1 MQLTGF
7 DGKIALVTG
16 AAGGIGAAVV
26 RLLRES
32 GATVV
37 ATDRE
42 APVVEVASEGIALAD
57 GALTPTPL
65 PEGEGLIETESSR
78 APSPSPSGRGVGVRA
93 GLATLHSHVLDVT
106 DAAAVD
112 MLVREIEADFGP
124 IDLAIN
130 VAGILSTTS
139 VLDLTANE
147 WRRTFAVNTDGVFH
161 VSQAVARVMAPRRRG
176 AMVTV
181 SSNAAGIPRQNMA
194 AYAASKAATT
204 MFVRCLGLE
213 LAPLGIRCNIV
224 APGSTRTPMQTGMWT
239 DAGGEART
247 IAGTLE
253 TFKSGIPLAKLAEPE
268 DIAHAVMFLL
278 SDQAG
283 HIAMSD
289 LYVDGGATLRA

>member
-1 MQLTGF
+1 MRLTGF
-7 DGKIALVTG
+7 DGRIAFVTG
-16 AAGGIGAAVV
+16 AAGGIGAAVT
-26 RLLRES
+26 RMLRDS

-42 APVVEVASEGIALAD
+42 APDVAGAGIG
-57 GALTPTPL
+57 GAPTIH
-65 PEGEGLIETESSR
+65 GH
-78 APSPSPSGRGVGVRA
+78 A
-93 GLATLHSHVLDVT
+93 LDVA

-112 MLVREIEADFGP
+112 ALVARVESELGP
-124 IDLAIN
+124 IDLGVN
-130 VAGILSTTS
+130 VAGVLSTAS
-139 VLDLTANE
+139 VLDLGADE
-147 WRRTFAVNTDGVFH
+147 WRRTFAVNADGVFH
-161 VSQAVARVMAPRRRG
+161 VSQALARAMAPRRRG

-194 AYAASKAATT
+194 AYAASKAAAT

-239 DAGGEART
+239 DAGGEGRT

-253 TFKSGIPLAKLAEPE
+253 TFKSGIPLGKLAEPD
-268 DIAHAVMFLL
+268 DIANAVMFLL
-278 SDQAG
+278 SEQAG